1 MDMASTVYY
10 FKFENREE
18 CYEICRSVGYCFT
31 DPVTGDT
38 IMDVPGKGHIDVAGQ
53 FYDPDVQ
60 PLSASPEGEMEP
72 DFENYVWKEGFHL
85 NVVISDD
92 ASIPE
97 NLLPYQIE
105 VTTPNLPSR

>member
-1 MDMASTVYY
+1 
-10 FKFENREE
+10 
-18 CYEICRSVGYCFT
+18 
-31 DPVTGDT
+31 
-38 IMDVPGKGHIDVAGQ
+38 
-53 FYDPDVQ
+53 
-60 PLSASPEGEMEP
+60 MEP